1 VKPYLVFEY
10 KVTFHGRIKFN
21 GLFIDSYK
29 RFRVEWIES

>member
-10 KVTFHGRIKFN
+10 KVTFHGSIKFN

-29 RFRVEWIES
+29 RFRVEWEES